1 MKWTF
6 LIVVFFILACNRQIK
21 FDKKDWATR
30 EDMFPC
36 ACREFMVEDL
46 KKNYKLTGI
55 SEKQLIKLLGKPD
68 LIDTSIISY
77 ELIVDYG
84 YDIDPIYI
92 KSLDFKVDSN
102 KNVINFEIKEW
113 KK

>member
-1 MKWTF
+1 
-6 LIVVFFILACNRQIK
+6 
-21 FDKKDWATR
+21 
-30 EDMFPC
+30 
-36 ACREFMVEDL
+36 MVEDL

-55 SEKQLIKLLGKPD
+55 SDRQLIKLLGKPD
-68 LIDTSIISY
+68 SIDTSIISY

-102 KNVINFEIKEW
+102 KNVMNFEIKEW
-113 KK
+113 KR